1 MEDTDQPVKHGAIGS
16 PIIGTEREPFHCA
29 NDCPVKGDYNVTTEL
44 YACGWR
50 HWCPWCGDCE
60 YCYGEGPHEWD

>member
-1 MEDTDQPVKHGAIGS
+1 MTLPDG
-16 PIIGTEREPFHCA
+16 ERIPFHCA
-29 NDCPVKGDYNVTTEL
+29 NECPMADAEKDYSLETNPRDL
-44 YACGWR
+44 YPCGQR